1 MTVYKGGDK
10 LTKESKRRLLIEIF
24 TSFFKVGLF
33 TFGGGFAMIPLIE
46 KEMID
51 KKAWVEE
58 EEIIDIFAL
67 SQSVPG
73 SIAINSSTSIGYKI
87 AGTYGAVVATIGV
100 VLPSFMI
107 ITIIAAFLSNF
118 QDNAIVQAAFMG
130 VRSAVVAL
138 VLMAAIKIGKTSI
151 KDALAALITIL
162 TVILILAINLN
173 VIFAIIGGGLVG
185 WIVGYIIPLK
195 KKEKSHK
202 EGHKDGLS

>member
-1 MTVYKGGDK
+1 M
-10 LTKESKRRLLIEIF
+10 TKESKRRLLIEIF
-24 TSFFKVGLF
+24 MSFFKVGLF

-130 VRSAVVAL
+130 VRSAVVGL

>member
-1 MTVYKGGDK
+1 
-10 LTKESKRRLLIEIF
+10 
-24 TSFFKVGLF
+24 
-33 TFGGGFAMIPLIE
+33 MIPLIE

>member
-1 MTVYKGGDK
+1 MAAYKGADK
-10 LTKESKRRLLIEIF
+10 LTKESKWKLFIEIF
-24 TSFFKVGLF
+24 VSFFKIGLF

-87 AGTYGAVVATIGV
+87 AGSYGAIVATIGV

-151 KDALAALITIL
+151 KDGLAAFITIL

-173 VIFAIIGGGLVG
+173 IIFAIVGGGLVG
-185 WIVGYIIPLK
+185 WIVGYVIPLR
-195 KKEKSHK
+195 KKEKSDK
-202 EGHKDGLS
+202 EGHKDGLP